1 MSDTAR
7 MTHRTVEELVCEIP
21 LIYTESVN
29 HFHTDAHNFPV
40 RVRVLMEYSANGKKY
55 QTCWPQSV
63 IVTSFQR
70 AAIGH
75 SEKALKVFK
84 AMLSRAFKTQQG
96 IKLSWD
102 DISLEDVLDVKEAGV
117 E

>member
-7 MTHRTVEELVCEIP
+7 MTHRTVEEVVCEIP
-21 LIYTESVN
+21 LIYTES
-29 HFHTDAHNFPV
+29 
-40 RVRVLMEYSANGKKY
+40 EYSANGKKY